1 MPISDTHLMMQG
13 ASSGIIPVTLAELIT
28 DTGITADLI
37 LDAGDANSYNGS
49 SQTWTDLS
57 GSGNHW
63 YRGTSSGSDSTDPTF
78 VGISGDLSSYFSFD
92 GGDYFTLVSGSNPA
106 VFQTFHKNNAKLEM
120 GCLIYI
126 PALINTTSGMFTTRA
141 SANEV
146 GFQFDPLEYQSGDN
160 YKNNIIVKNGTG
172 NAISSNSPSTPV
184 ASGAWH
190 YIGFQLDEAL
200 GASGGFVYLDN
211 ALWGTFDATYISPSA
226 SSASGTAL
234 LGAFQTT
241 SPPTIQPV
249 GMRIACFFINSGT
262 LMTAD
267 DHYTIGANLMARFA

>member
-1 MPISDTHLMMQG
+1 MPFLGESSIRAG
-13 ASSGIIPVTLAELIT
+13 ASSGIIAVTLAELIA
-28 DTGITADLI
+28 DTGITAELI
-37 LDAGDANSYNGS
+37 LDAGDASSYDGS

-78 VGISGDLSSYFSFD
+78 VGTAGDLSSYFSFD

-106 VFQTFHKNNAKLEM
+106 VFQTFHKDNAKLEM
-120 GCLIYI
+120 GCLMFI
-126 PALINTTSGMFTTRA
+126 PALINSSSGVFTTRA
-141 SANEV
+141 SANQV
-146 GFQFDPLEYQSGDN
+146 GFQWNPMEYQSGDD

-172 NAISSNSPSTPV
+172 NAISSNSPATPV

-190 YIGFQLDEAL
+190 YFGFQLDEAL

-211 ALWGTFDATYISPSA
+211 TQWGTFDATYNSPSA

-234 LGAFQTT
+234 LGAYQTT
-241 SPPTIQPV
+241 SAPAVQPI

-262 LMTAD
+262 LMTAG
-267 DHYTIGANLMARFA
+267 DHYTIGANLMARFT